1 MCGIFGCT
9 LKDGRAAE
17 LIHHALKRLEYRGYD
32 SVGQATI
39 ADGRLFIKKDK
50 GRIEEV
56 HSSLNLD
63 DMQGKVGIGH
73 TRWATHGAPSHE
85 NAHPHTDCQD
95 QVAIVHNGIIE
106 NFAQLRSELEQKGH
120 TFKSRTDSEIVA
132 HLIEDNL
139 KAGQK
144 FREAVRLALKKLEG
158 SYAIAAVTPSSPDEI
173 VCARRESPLIVSC
186 REDASFCASDTTAIL
201 PLSKTAI
208 ALGEGEMAVLR
219 PGCIDLMKV
228 IDGEAFT
235 KEPFEIAWSY
245 ESAQKGGYPHFM
257 LKEIHEQPQAVRD
270 ALRTQQIYHDLMAT
284 NLLKAKKIFLVACGT
299 SYHACLA
306 ASYAFTKLAKTP
318 CQVAVASEFNDQ
330 YGELIDQDT
339 AVVGVS
345 QSGETS
351 DTLSAIREAKKKG
364 AVIMSVTNVMG
375 STMTTLSDVYIG
387 QNSGPEIG
395 VAATK
400 TFTAQ
405 VAVLMRLAISLAL
418 RKRTITDIEAKNLIE
433 QLENIPKFMED
444 TIKGTERLVKT
455 ISLRYRSRPSFAFLG
470 RGISVVTAMEGR
482 LKLLELSYIPSL
494 AYPAAESKHG
504 FIAVVDQGYP
514 VIFVVPNDENR
525 RKVFGNIME
534 MKAREACIISLAET
548 GDVEVEKLADDFV
561 PMPTDVPELFS
572 PLTYIIPLQLLAYY
586 ISTMN
591 GHDVDHPRNLAK
603 SVTVE

>member
-1 MCGIFGCT
+1 
-9 LKDGRAAE
+9 
-17 LIHHALKRLEYRGYD
+17 
-32 SVGQATI
+32 
-39 ADGRLFIKKDK
+39 
-50 GRIEEV
+50 
-56 HSSLNLD
+56 
-63 DMQGKVGIGH
+63 
-73 TRWATHGAPSHE
+73 
-85 NAHPHTDCQD
+85 
-95 QVAIVHNGIIE
+95 
-106 NFAQLRSELEQKGH
+106 
-120 TFKSRTDSEIVA
+120 
-132 HLIEDNL
+132 
-139 KAGQK
+139 
-144 FREAVRLALKKLEG
+144 
-158 SYAIAAVTPSSPDEI
+158 
-173 VCARRESPLIVSC
+173 
-186 REDASFCASDTTAIL
+186 
-201 PLSKTAI
+201 
-208 ALGEGEMAVLR
+208 
-219 PGCIDLMKV
+219 MKV
-228 IDGEAFT
+228 IDGETFT

-318 CQVAVASEFNDQ
+318 CQVVVASEFNDQ

-405 VAVLMRLAISLAL
+405 VAVLMKLAISLAL

-433 QLENIPKFMED
+433 QLENVPKFMED
-444 TIKGTERLVKT
+444 TIKGTEKLVKT

-482 LKLLELSYIPSL
+482 LKLLELSYKPSL

-572 PLTYIIPLQLLAYY
+572 PITYIIPLQLLAYY

>member
-1 MCGIFGCT
+1 
-9 LKDGRAAE
+9 
-17 LIHHALKRLEYRGYD
+17 
-32 SVGQATI
+32 
-39 ADGRLFIKKDK
+39 
-50 GRIEEV
+50 
-56 HSSLNLD
+56 
-63 DMQGKVGIGH
+63 MQGKVGIGH
-73 TRWATHGAPSHE
+73 TRWATHGTPSHE

-106 NFAQLRSELEQKGH
+106 NFAQLWSELEQKGH

-219 PGCIDLMKV
+219 PGCIDFMRV

-270 ALRTQQIYHDLMAT
+270 ALRTQQIYHDLIAT

-418 RKRTITDIEAKNLIE
+418 RKKTITDTEAKNLVE

-444 TIKGTERLVKT
+444 TIKGTENLVKA

-482 LKLLELSYIPSL
+482 LKLLELSYKPSL

-534 MKAREACIISLAET
+534 MKAREARIISLAET